1 MNKGVAKLSEKIVE
15 NLKKFFRNIFKKV
28 RRVKKNLENNYKNEE
43 SHKCLILSNGVALNE
58 TILLDKDLNATER
71 SYLMIILFKI
81 DINKGYAE
89 ISLNDFLR
97 LTGTSN
103 KGTVKKVIDRLQ
115 EKGIITKYKG
125 SGKECSR
132 FSVLKYMLIIE
143 HNVIKIDTSNNND
156 TTFNKDINGEKLM
169 EYKDIVLKEINNSLN
184 YRFSE
189 AIEEIKF
196 TCKENINKL
205 EGVIQGYEDL
215 SNKSE
220 AFLENYNK

>member
-1 MNKGVAKLSEKIVE
+1 MLEKIVE
-15 NLKKFFRNIFKKV
+15 KIKQFL
-28 RRVKKNLENNYKNEE
+28 RRVFKIYIKTKKSIDNNEYDK
-43 SHKCLILSNGVALNE
+43 SQKGLILSNGVVLNE

-103 KGTVKKVIDRLQ
+103 KATVKKVLDRLQ

-125 SGKECSR
+125 NGNESNKFC
-132 FSVLKYMLIIE
+132 VLKYMLIIE

>member
-1 MNKGVAKLSEKIVE
+1 MVKLLEKIVE
-15 NLKKFFRNIFKKV
+15 KLKQFLRHIFKIYIK
-28 RRVKKNLENNYKNEE
+28 VKKSIDNNEHDK
-43 SHKCLILSNGVALNE
+43 SQKGLILSNGVALNE
-58 TILLDKDLNATER
+58 TVLLDKDLNATER

-103 KGTVKKVIDRLQ
+103 KGTVKKVLDRLQ
-115 EKGIITKYKG
+115 EKGIITKSKG
-125 SGKECSR
+125 GGNESNR

-143 HNVIKIDTSNNND
+143 HNVIKIDTSNDND
-156 TTFNKDINGEKLM
+156 TTFNEDIYGEKLI
-169 EYKDIVLKEINNSLN
+169 EYKDIVLKEIDNSLN
-184 YRFSE
+184 CRASE
-189 AIEEIKF
+189 AIEEIRV
-196 TCKENINKL
+196 TCKKNINKL

-220 AFLENYNK
+220 AFFKNYHK

>member
-1 MNKGVAKLSEKIVE
+1 MNKGVVKLLEKIVE
-15 NLKKFFRNIFKKV
+15 KIKQFL
-28 RRVKKNLENNYKNEE
+28 RRVFKIYIKTKKSIDNNEYDK
-43 SHKCLILSNGVALNE
+43 SQKGLILSNGVALNE

-103 KGTVKKVIDRLQ
+103 KATVKKVLDRLQ

-125 SGKECSR
+125 NGNESNKFC
-132 FSVLKYMLIIE
+132 VLKYMLIIE

>member
-1 MNKGVAKLSEKIVE
+1 MNKGVVKLLEKIVE
-15 NLKKFFRNIFKKV
+15 KIKQFL
-28 RRVKKNLENNYKNEE
+28 RRVFKIYIKTKKSIDNNEYDK
-43 SHKCLILSNGVALNE
+43 SQKGLILSNGVVLNE

-103 KGTVKKVIDRLQ
+103 KATVKKVLDRLQ

-125 SGKECSR
+125 NGNESNKFC
-132 FSVLKYMLIIE
+132 VLKYMLIIE

>member
-1 MNKGVAKLSEKIVE
+1 MLEKIVKK
-15 NLKKFFRNIFKKV
+15 LKKFLGHIFKIFIKTKKSIEDNNEHDKSQKV
-28 RRVKKNLENNYKNEE
+28 LVLT
-43 SHKCLILSNGVALNE
+43 NGVALNE
-58 TILLDKDLNATER
+58 TILLDKELNATDR
-71 SYLMIILFKI
+71 SYLLIILFKI

-132 FSVLKYMLIIE
+132 FSVLKHMLIME
-143 HNVIKIDTSNNND
+143 QNMIKIDTSNNND
-156 TTFNKDINGEKLM
+156 TSFNEDIHGEKLM
-169 EYKDIVLKEINNSLN
+169 EYKDIVLKEIDNSLN
-184 YRFSE
+184 YRFSG

>member
-1 MNKGVAKLSEKIVE
+1 MLEKIVE
-15 NLKKFFRNIFKKV
+15 KIKQFL
-28 RRVKKNLENNYKNEE
+28 RRVFKIYIKTKKSIDNNEYDK
-43 SHKCLILSNGVALNE
+43 SQKGLILSNGVALNE

-103 KGTVKKVIDRLQ
+103 KATVKKVLDRLQ

-125 SGKECSR
+125 NGNESNKFC
-132 FSVLKYMLIIE
+132 VLKYMLIIE